1 MGEPTMLVAKY
12 LLLALL
18 WLFIAWALTTLGR
31 DTSRNSGVPSA
42 SGGFGPSGPGGPG
55 GPGMAGGP
63 GFGAAQEPRRR
74 FALPKFSNKPKPLQL
89 TVVAG
94 PATGLTLDLFQQETA
109 LLGRARN
116 CDMVLND
123 AVTSSNHARLIRNGA
138 DWYIE
143 DLDSKNGTVVNGYQI
158 QQPELVGPGAE
169 VRIGANTLRILEP

>member
-1 MGEPTMLVAKY
+1 MAEPTMLVTKF

-31 DTSRNSGVPSA
+31 DTSRNSGVGPA
-42 SGGFGPSGPGGPG
+42 GGMSPAGYGPGSGYGAGYGPQG
-55 GPGMAGGP
+55 
-63 GFGAAQEPRRR
+63 QNEPRRR
-74 FALPKFSNKPKPLQL
+74 FALPKFSNKPKQLQL

-123 AVTSSNHARLIRNGA
+123 AVTSSNHARLIRNGV

-169 VRIGANTLRILEP
+169 IRIGANTLRILEP